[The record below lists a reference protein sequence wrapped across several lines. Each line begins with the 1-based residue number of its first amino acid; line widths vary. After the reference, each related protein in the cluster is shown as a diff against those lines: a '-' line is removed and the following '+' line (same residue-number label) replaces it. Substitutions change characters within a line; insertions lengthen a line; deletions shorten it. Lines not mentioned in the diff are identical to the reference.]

1 MILEYYFYIIY
12 DLKTYLYIILMT
24 HTDQILI
31 SLTSSAVALIGGY
44 TIASLSKHINK
55 LNEDVKEAISSNI
68 QLQQEVI
75 DMKIRVDIHRKMLID
90 IEKTLE
96 GVAYAIPYNNERAW
110 QTKIVQKK
118 IKEEMAKYED
128 GVENS
133 DDDDDSEES
142 K

>member
-1 MILEYYFYIIY
+1 
-12 DLKTYLYIILMT
+12 MT

-31 SLTSSAVALIGGY
+31 SLTSSAVALVGGY
-44 TIASLSKHINK
+44 TIATLSKHINK

-75 DMKIRVDIHRKMLID
+75 DMKIRVDMHRRMLVD